1 MSGGLFNL
9 RQLLRDL
16 WSQKLRTALTIF
28 GVAWGT
34 VAITLLLAFGES
46 FHGRL
51 ETSFKGLGENI
62 VICWPSRTALPWEGI
77 GKGRRIRLTED
88 DMEFLR
94 RKTTTPLAG
103 ISGEYSNSL
112 MLNYRDV
119 KLRADVSGVAPSFG
133 EIRNLIPSMGGRFVD
148 QPDWEAKRRA
158 AFFGDKLAKEVFG
171 STDVVGKE
179 FLLNGSPFTVVGVL
193 KHKDQDS
200 SYSGRDEGKVFIAG
214 TTYVALTGDKYVD
227 NFIIKAAD
235 GASTTALKQEVVSIV
250 AGRQRFDP
258 TDREA
263 LSMWDTT
270 DNLKFLTTFMG
281 GFRLFLA
288 AVGLMTLVVGGI
300 GVSNIMNVVVE
311 ERTREIGVKL
321 ALGARPRL
329 VLFQFLVETMLITA
343 IGGAIGLALSA
354 AICAAFPAL
363 NLSEFVGTP
372 HVAAWNALAAAAV
385 LGLVGL
391 VAGWFPARDA
401 ARLDPAVA
409 MKA

>member
-1 MSGGLFNL
+1 ML
-9 RQLLRDL
+9 R
-16 WSQKLRTALTIF
+16 
-28 GVAWGT
+28 
-34 VAITLLLAFGES
+34 
-46 FHGRL
+46 
-51 ETSFKGLGENI
+51 
-62 VICWPSRTALPWEGI
+62 
-77 GKGRRIRLTED
+77 
-88 DMEFLR
+88 
-94 RKTTTPLAG
+94 
-103 ISGEYSNSL
+103 
-112 MLNYRDV
+112 
-119 KLRADVSGVAPSFG
+119 
-133 EIRNLIPSMGGRFVD
+133 
-148 QPDWEAKRRA
+148 
-158 AFFGDKLAKEVFG
+158 
-171 STDVVGKE
+171 
-179 FLLNGSPFTVVGVL
+179 
-193 KHKDQDS
+193 HKDQDS
-200 SYSGRDEGKVFIAG
+200 SYSGRDEGKVFIPG

-227 NFIIKAAD
+227 DFIIKAAE
-235 GASTTALKQEVVSIV
+235 GASTGALKQEVVSIV

-343 IGGAIGLALSA
+343 ICGAIGLALSA
-354 AICAAFPAL
+354 SICAAFPAL